1 MLRKR
6 MAQQKSQNSI
16 RFHQP
21 QKHVALE
28 KKMDHQ
34 FFLEA
39 ASDLSWKMQLFRGYE
54 KRRHSQQRAGGS
66 PVSIANSSVNS
77 SSGSFSSSKGSF
89 SSSEG
94 GNSSFERP
102 VTPGKTVSALCASVW
117 DGGWCKIRF
126 KEEAG
131 IIRAVGTVTKKNGQ
145 DEWDIKFPFADSPVD
160 HTIYEFLLRIEDP
173 LQVQAGTFIYDDK
186 QVYNRPNEKKADVNE
201 TDSKVKTP
209 VRKGVNFKTN
219 SDRIRQILSAATLND
234 ETKVLQVADTLKAM
248 YPAASMH
255 ALIREHFDHYSG
267 YVAQGSTVPLKASA
281 MASALVMRHSSWDAI
296 IEAETGSKP
305 SNPKP
310 SNGGDPFNEALAQEN
325 SDLQGEVARLRN
337 QKEQLER
344 SAKRLKTN
352 DGGLRG
358 IQLHLDEDDEIQQ
371 EQSGT
376 SGLRHA
382 LAKLADD
389 EADRA
394 KILDKYGLRTI
405 PEVHLCDTKTL
416 RRIMKGYG
424 VSVTELLPA
433 KGVAECGQETRTSAK
448 GAMTSELFSR
458 LLRALCRIT
467 GAIHTQHKD
476 DVMEHWQEVIDYLP
490 THTLQSVMKW
500 SFSVRCQVPM
510 GEWARGHK
518 SLRLGALMLV
528 RTPNQ
533 NQNQKSGDKPKPQ
546 SGKDATCKQWGLGH
560 CTWGPKCR
568 FQHVCPVCPGVEHVK
583 AGCPKKNQWPF

>member
-1 MLRKR
+1 
-6 MAQQKSQNSI
+6 
-16 RFHQP
+16 
-21 QKHVALE
+21 
-28 KKMDHQ
+28 
-34 FFLEA
+34 
-39 ASDLSWKMQLFRGYE
+39 MQ
-54 KRRHSQQRAGGS
+54 
-66 PVSIANSSVNS
+66 
-77 SSGSFSSSKGSF
+77 
-89 SSSEG
+89 
-94 GNSSFERP
+94 

-117 DGGWCKIRF
+117 VGGWCKIRF

-186 QVYNRPNEKKADVNE
+186 RVYNRPNEKKADVNE

-255 ALIREHFDHYSG
+255 ALIREHFDHSSG

-281 MASALVMRHSSWDAI
+281 MASALVMRHASWDAI

-325 SDLQGEVARLRN
+325 SDLQG
-337 QKEQLER
+337 
-344 SAKRLKTN
+344 
-352 DGGLRG
+352 
-358 IQLHLDEDDEIQQ
+358 EDDEIQQ

-448 GAMTSELFSR
+448 FLWESEREDTSRCDWAHS
-458 LLRALCRIT
+458 CSC
-467 GAIHTQHKD
+467 
-476 DVMEHWQEVIDYLP
+476 VLP
-490 THTLQSVMKW
+490 TKTRTRSLATNRSLSLAKTRPVNNRVWDTAHGDRNAASSMSAPSVLVW
-500 SFSVRCQVPM
+500 STS
-510 GEWARGHK
+510 K
-518 SLRLGALMLV
+518 LGAP
-528 RTPNQ
+528 R
-533 NQNQKSGDKPKPQ
+533 KISGSSD
-546 SGKDATCKQWGLGH
+546 SLCLNNH
-560 CTWGPKCR
+560 
-568 FQHVCPVCPGVEHVK
+568 
-583 AGCPKKNQWPF
+583 KNKNCEYQ

>member
-1 MLRKR
+1 
-6 MAQQKSQNSI
+6 
-16 RFHQP
+16 
-21 QKHVALE
+21 
-28 KKMDHQ
+28 
-34 FFLEA
+34 
-39 ASDLSWKMQLFRGYE
+39 MQ
-54 KRRHSQQRAGGS
+54 
-66 PVSIANSSVNS
+66 
-77 SSGSFSSSKGSF
+77 
-89 SSSEG
+89 
-94 GNSSFERP
+94 
-102 VTPGKTVSALCASVW
+102 VTPCKTVSALCASVW

-160 HTIYEFLLRIEDP
+160 HTIYEFLLRIENP
-173 LQVQAGTFIYDDK
+173 LQVQAGAFIYDDK
-186 QVYNRPNEKKADVNE
+186 RVYNRPNEKKADVNE

-255 ALIREHFDHYSG
+255 ALIREHFDHSSG

-281 MASALVMRHSSWDAI
+281 MASALVMRHASWDAI

-352 DGGLRG
+352 DGGLRC

-476 DVMEHWQEVIDYLP
+476 DVMEHWQEVIDYLL

-518 SLRLGALMLV
+518 SLRLGAFMLV

-546 SGKDATCKQWGLGH
+546 SSKDATCKQWGLGH

-568 FQHVCPVCPGVEHVK
+568 FQHVCPVCPGGEHVKASTK

>member
-1 MLRKR
+1 
-6 MAQQKSQNSI
+6 
-16 RFHQP
+16 
-21 QKHVALE
+21 
-28 KKMDHQ
+28 
-34 FFLEA
+34 
-39 ASDLSWKMQLFRGYE
+39 MQ
-54 KRRHSQQRAGGS
+54 
-66 PVSIANSSVNS
+66 
-77 SSGSFSSSKGSF
+77 
-89 SSSEG
+89 
-94 GNSSFERP
+94 

-173 LQVQAGTFIYDDK
+173 LQ
-186 QVYNRPNEKKADVNE
+186 KADVNE

-255 ALIREHFDHYSG
+255 ALIREHFDHSSG

-281 MASALVMRHSSWDAI
+281 MASALVMRHASWDAI

-352 DGGLRG
+352 DGGLRC
-358 IQLHLDEDDEIQQ
+358 IQLHLDEDDEIVLQQ
-371 EQSGT
+371 EQRGT

-448 GAMTSELFSR
+448 GAMTSELSHDFYERFAASLGPSTLSTKTTSWSTGRNGLSR
-458 LLRALCRIT
+458 FDARFLWESGR
-467 GAIHTQHKD
+467 D
-476 DVMEHWQEVIDYLP
+476 DTSRCDWAHSCSCVLP
-490 THTLQSVMKW
+490 TKTRTRSLATNRSLSLAKTRPVNNGVWDTAHGDRNAASSMSAPSVLVW
-500 SFSVRCQVPM
+500 STS
-510 GEWARGHK
+510 K
-518 SLRLGALMLV
+518 LGAP
-528 RTPNQ
+528 R
-533 NQNQKSGDKPKPQ
+533 KISGPSD
-546 SGKDATCKQWGLGH
+546 SLCLNNH
-560 CTWGPKCR
+560 
-568 FQHVCPVCPGVEHVK
+568 
-583 AGCPKKNQWPF
+583 KNKNGEYQ